1 MVPTLTLRFALSA
14 CVNDAFDGYGA
25 HARLR
30 VLRACDML
38 VLVCVSAPVC
48 A

>member
-14 CVNDAFDGYGA
+14 CVNEAFDGYDA
-25 HARLR
+25 PARLR

-38 VLVCVSAPVC
+38 VFVCVSAPVC